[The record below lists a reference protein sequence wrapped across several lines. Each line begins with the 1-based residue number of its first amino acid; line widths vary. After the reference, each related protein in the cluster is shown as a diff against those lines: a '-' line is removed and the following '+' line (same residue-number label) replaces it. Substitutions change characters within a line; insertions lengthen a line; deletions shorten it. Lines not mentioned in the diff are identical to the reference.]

1 MVRENLQKYVY
12 VLLFIHLSFVL
23 VNLSGFFPVTLEIA
37 GFDVIDNVSTTMEE
51 IQSTF
56 SESASGLDYM
66 VMAGF
71 LVFNGVKLLIGFVM
85 LTLAGPAPIMGLL
98 GVPAAIYLPIS
109 GVIGAVVL
117 YDFAKMLLRLG

>member
-23 VNLSGFFPVTLEIA
+23 VNLSGFFPVTLDIA
-37 GFDVIDNVSTTMEE
+37 GFDVIGDVTATMEE
-51 IQSTF
+51 IEETF
-56 SESASGLDYM
+56 ENSASGLDYM

-71 LVFNGVKLLIGFVM
+71 LIVSGVKLLIGFVA
-85 LTLAGPAPIMGLL
+85 LTLAGPAPIMDLL
-98 GVPAAIYLPIS
+98 GVPSVIYLPIS

>member
-71 LVFNGVKLLIGFVM
+71 LVVNGVKLLIGFVM

-98 GVPAAIYLPIS
+98 GVPAEIYLPIS

>member
-37 GFDVIDNVSTTMEE
+37 DFDVIDNVSTTMEE

-71 LVFNGVKLLIGFVM
+71 LVVNGVKLLIGFVM

-98 GVPAAIYLPIS
+98 GVPAGIYLPIS